1 MKISQMISMLQD
13 LQRLHGDLEVHVRR
27 VEGVEEL
34 PDNDPDLFA
43 GYVSCTGNY
52 YSHYDLT
59 HFGEE
64 YPERELFDLEKDK
77 LCII

>member
-27 VEGVEEL
+27 EEL
-34 PDNDPDLFA
+34 DSFSDNDPDLYA
-43 GYVSCTGNY
+43 GFVSLTGQY
-52 YSHYDLT
+52 YSHYELT
-59 HFGEE
+59 HFEEE
-64 YPERELFDLEKDK
+64 YPERELFDLEEDK

>member
-13 LQRLHGDLEVHVRR
+13 LQRIHGDLEVHVRR
-27 VEGVEEL
+27 EIQDDL
-34 PDNDPDLFA
+34 LDNDPDMYA
-43 GYVSCTGNY
+43 GFVSIAGNY

-59 HFGEE
+59 HFEEE
-64 YPERELFDLEKDK
+64 YPETKLFDLEKDK